1 MSVVEAFA
9 AILKKLR
16 IKRGLS
22 QQELA
27 FESGL
32 DRTFISLLERGKRQ
46 PTLTTLFQLS
56 KPLGVMPDE
65 MIRLVMQC
73 LEMREGIDNFDA
85 Q

>member
-9 AILKKLR
+9 ATLKNLR
-16 IKRGLS
+16 IKCGMS

-56 KPLGVMPDE
+56 KALGVMPDE
-65 MIRLVMQC
+65 MLRIVMQYV
-73 LEMREGIDNFDA
+73 EISVKVDNLDTE
-85 Q
+85 